1 MTGAIRDKILDTE
14 EIAMLL
20 CSRLL
25 ETAEKEFLT
34 RYKLTREEC
43 EWLDSY
49 DLFELVGR
57 MRGFLVSGGE
67 VNHKRC
73 ADALLDEIRGGKI
86 GRISLEKPEQK

>member
-1 MTGAIRDKILDTE
+1 
-14 EIAMLL
+14 MLL

-43 EWLDSY
+43 EGLDSY

-57 MRGFLVSGGE
+57 KRGFLISGGE
-67 VNHKRC
+67 VNHSRT
-73 ADALLDEIRGGKI
+73 ADMLLDELRGGKI
-86 GRISLEKPEQK
+86 GRITLERP